1 MLFTCSNVGYWHF
14 ADIDADAE
22 SVRYWG

>member
-1 MLFTCSNVGYWHF
+1 VRLDDYV

-22 SVRYWG
+22 SKAPVFSVSD